1 MHMRMVLEVL
11 APSVQHS
18 GDADVGAKVLG
29 IASNGGERL
38 GCGREQQS
46 VELGLVLVGDGSERS
61 RQREHHMEVRHWQ
74 EFSLA
79 RCHPCLSG
87 RPPGTSG
94 SGGGGRGGWGSA
106 GGGRAPWRRW

>member
-29 IASNGGERL
+29 IAGNGGERL

-46 VELGLVLVGDGSERS
+46 VELGLVLVGDRSVLRLSNSPACERFLTERPGRNS
-61 RQREHHMEVRHWQ
+61 VRLVRQLRAFDHEPRTC
-74 EFSLA
+74 SL
-79 RCHPCLSG
+79 RL
-87 RPPGTSG
+87 
-94 SGGGGRGGWGSA
+94 
-106 GGGRAPWRRW
+106 

>member
-29 IASNGGERL
+29 IAGNGGERL
-38 GCGREQQS
+38 GCGGEQQS
-46 VELGLVLVGDGSERS
+46 VELGLVLVGDGSERG
-61 RQREHHMEVRHWQ
+61 RQREHHMEVGHWQ

-79 RCHPCLSG
+79 CRHPCLSG
-87 RPPGTSG
+87 RPLALRTV
-94 SGGGGRGGWGSA
+94 A
-106 GGGRAPWRRW
+106 VATVYVVRAFRTVGLAI